1 MIHVIYLI
9 LFNRLL
15 STNNRCIR
23 HFMFFK
29 QLQQLIIDVPS
40 IIFSIKQG
48 LINKVTNDNSDDDN
62 NNSDDDN
69 DNTFKYEYDY
79 QYTYTINE
87 IEGIDYFYKRTNKKY
102 VSLRIEEKL
111 DGEDHCISLIPKY
124 GTIKLKHNTNI
135 NKNMKTCKKCFLK
148 KMIRQ

>member
-1 MIHVIYLI
+1 MYQT
-9 LFNRLL
+9 FQ
-15 STNNRCIR
+15 
-23 HFMFFK
+23 FFK
-29 QLQQLIIDVPS
+29 QLQQLIIDIPS

-48 LINKVTNDNSDDDN
+48 LINKVTND
-62 NNSDDDN
+62 NSDDDN

-111 DGEDHCISLIPKY
+111 DGEDYCISLIPKY

-135 NKNMKTCKKCFLK
+135 NKNMKTRKMLSK